1 MTLKEYIQTL
11 PKDRVQL
18 AATDID
24 EAAKIEQEH
33 SALDD
38 AVFDNADLKTKSE
51 NVATDEA
58 QNPYSFDI
66 ADEAD
71 AKKFLKGMEVSHP
84 QLANRL
90 RRDVRAWDEMLALD
104 QKNSARMRRDGGIKF
119 TGDDAEDFDFYRWA
133 YGRGMTQSDTS
144 FSGLLAAAG
153 RGLWSVTKG
162 AGKLAVTA
170 TKAAATDNAAA
181 QMELAATAVDSA
193 QSAVSEYQQLG
204 AGIAALTIGD
214 DPQLKMAAMYELAKF
229 SDEEQKNHN
238 AWRKA
243 ISDSFAEVP
252 VDEDSV
258 NALSEAFD
266 ITTLFGAGA
275 GRLVT
280 RGIKRVGAGNVA
292 EVLGKSRKMLG
303 SELAAKAMS
312 KVPVLGAP
320 YKRAILSGQ
329 VDALSTETQL
339 AFKELAESKS
349 RLASLQGTLAQN
361 PSWSLR
367 DPMVKQI
374 AAQEALVA
382 EKQGAFD
389 LINGQLNARRG
400 EVTESLNLA
409 GRGLLNRAA
418 AGTLDVA
425 GAAVENTGK
434 TLTRARRGLSELLT
448 GEADDQ
454 IVGGVADAATG
465 GFASKGNVITRMGQD
480 VRVAA
485 ATMKQNGASIPY
497 FRRLNQDADATKLTR
512 NAAAFMDK
520 SHIAWALDKSKD
532 LGLAG
537 LAGAPLSGAFGYVAS
552 GGDLNAAAESAGGG
566 MAFGIGG
573 GAYGQWEAYKDPNY
587 RYQELLANRRQFRD
601 TLSSRETN
609 GQSQL
614 QIFDQLD
621 AGEQIALASYAQG
634 SPDVV
639 FRLINEPGVASGVY
653 NRENNVVVINRAS
666 KTPVED
672 IFRHE
677 VAHFVERH
685 GLEAQVREMYLG
697 DAEKGV
703 IGQYTEIDRL
713 GNPSFDEST
722 GPDGEKKYTYRL
734 NAEGQ
739 KLKAEYEN
747 KVRAF
752 DPAFTMSND
761 YFASELFAEQY
772 ADRIFRGGLR
782 RDLGRNA
789 VDSVV
794 DSLANVPL
802 LKQFMGQIGLLF
814 DQNDNVV
821 GTGVFTGLK
830 SNPEVNKLISRFNV
844 DVSKGRAAKMQD
856 APDQHVLSEKELRD
870 PVVATKWLQSGGSVR
885 FGADGKPVYKKDG
898 TPQFLTEKE
907 ADAEQRDLA
916 NALIAEIEKYTA
928 ANIDDADMLQRR
940 ELTDINGRKSVVYTG
955 RRIPMAVIDAIEAQK
970 KFNPHQLAHL
980 RAMSASVEKHGVGAM
995 IAHFYQAASS
1005 KLGGKSY
1012 KTVGGRWRRD
1022 GIVGFQITKDGN
1034 VLINSVSWEQLAEN
1048 ARKAAKTKLAREVYA
1063 TSGASI
1069 ETAITADVKQYL
1081 ENLIDG
1087 KSGAEGIGEDRKNF
1101 INNLLGIRMASNV
1114 MLKDNGSGVLESANP
1129 LFETTDAPKT
1139 ILTNLRLDRMNRV
1152 SPLDSVEY
1160 AWGPQ
1165 QYRRA
1170 KMNLRPDTVE
1180 GEGSAPEEFNK
1191 KLRKSIFDRIQN
1203 NPKSDYAE
1211 GDTLYTSAG
1220 TAVKF
1225 VSDLL
1230 TEKGGK
1236 NDGAQRAYV
1245 RFPDGSEGS
1254 VFLSKLSPEKP
1265 EIASSGDRN
1274 TGPNIEF
1281 AVPPSDDEAKAA
1293 LSSDRQPKYGL
1304 ARGLEAGTFVGL
1316 RIDIPAFQR
1325 TGKYVVA
1332 VHEQAEGKSVG
1343 KVIGYDNV
1351 VTVDNPSFMSN
1362 ETGAMKIRDGEKNK
1376 FPIATVEGAFN
1387 PSREIPQD
1395 INDWT
1400 AVGFDPK
1407 DHSYFYDK
1415 TTDQPVVGGKQAIS
1429 VGNSVF
1435 VKDPMYGDRSQFQY
1449 RPEDTNANA
1458 PALGS
1463 EDHFRAIDFLGK
1475 KDAPQ
1480 TEQSVRTLKHPLN
1493 PNPDSVTLVP
1503 RWGLVNRNIVGMPRG
1518 FGEVTGIVNRVE
1530 KRLRA
1535 VMVDRP
1541 EFAKESARFYRDM
1554 AESSLSMV
1562 DVIFPEEKNLSV
1574 YDHADLMLRFLAL
1587 GSPRTDVAGNST
1599 KSSGSA
1605 AGAGSGFSPGYK
1617 LGFTSQQRGAQDTF
1631 AAWRKKGHFDLE
1643 NTSGVDDKVRS
1654 FYLNGIAELIEIA
1667 AERNDSEAVEILTM
1681 RAGRSLNLVES
1692 DASKFTPELKKEID
1706 RHLDGKA
1713 TVDMW
1718 DMAGKGF
1725 AWPGFIL
1732 RKSERNSA
1740 KQPFQWSQDK
1750 FSKTA
1755 TIGDNAWSTV
1765 LKDLGVSSP
1774 GDLRYQQARALQ
1786 IDGNVDWT
1794 EKTWADRVK
1803 QEFSPETK
1811 FTYFTQGTEAG
1822 LSPGGGGPMYDAQ
1835 QAIDGL
1841 VADRLNAD
1849 GLAPAFGKTKLKA
1862 RNSQEILWALEKLD
1876 NPIESNNDLALFG
1889 NTFKSL
1895 SEEIANLRLGKDVTK
1910 KSRAE
1915 SVLAAMDRA
1924 YTAMAMQQLPFEV
1937 VTSGK
1942 STNADLIRGK
1952 MEQLAS
1958 AGVADPASVLTDHVA
1973 EGLGDKINDLATTHG
1988 LNITVD
1994 RVVRGQ
2000 GGYTEGDS
2008 VSTAPNTNLIVR
2020 GDVESISN
2028 LNEVIARAL
2037 DQDGANVMRKPTVR
2051 ELNDIRVKKNTVVTF
2066 DTRQLSS
2073 TQRDAFFMDL
2083 SNLRDAKGDR
2093 FLTGFTET
2101 SDGISIGDQFYG
2113 GDMTVEILSNKDSI
2127 RAILDAHKVPGFRSE
2142 LMIVD
2147 TFSRGTPETGLS
2159 ETPFAKDLTA
2169 HLHERVKTVGMKGAK
2184 QFPQKTDIPALLE
2197 NRTKFG
2203 VSQPARNKTARTAA
2217 LVDLASAVDAAVL
2230 RGELDEDTAASIKSM
2245 IPKL

>member
-1 MTLKEYIQTL
+1 VTLKEYIQTL

-33 SALDD
+33 SARDD

-51 NVATDEA
+51 NISTDESQNSDSLDVTDEE

-66 ADEAD
+66 ADEGD

-90 RRDVRAWDEMLALD
+90 RRDVRAWDEMLAID

-204 AGIAALTIGD
+204 AGIAAMTIGD

-266 ITTLFGAGA
+266 ISNLIGAGT
-275 GRLVT
+275 GKLVT
-280 RGIKRVGAGNVA
+280 RGIKRVGAGGVA

-312 KVPVLGAP
+312 NVPVLGAP
-320 YKRAILSGQ
+320 YKRAILAGQ
-329 VDALSTETQL
+329 VEALSSETQL

-537 LAGAPLSGAFGYVAS
+537 LAGAPLSGTFGYVAS

-573 GAYGQWEAYKDPNY
+573 GAYGQWSAYKDPNY
-587 RYQELLANRRQFRD
+587 RFQELLANRRQFRD

-609 GQSQL
+609 GQSQM

-621 AGEQIALASYAQG
+621 AGEQLALASYAQG

-639 FRLINEPGVASGVY
+639 FRLINEPGVASGLY
-653 NRENNVVVINRAS
+653 DRENNVVVINRAS

-713 GNPSFDEST
+713 GNPAFDEST
-722 GPDGEKKYTYRL
+722 SPEGEKKYTYRI

-802 LKQFMGQIGLLF
+802 LKDFMGQIGLLF
-814 DQNDNVV
+814 DQSDNVV

-907 ADAEQRDLA
+907 AEAEQRDLA
-916 NALIAEIEKYTA
+916 NALIVEIEKYTA

-970 KFNPHQLAHL
+970 RFNPHQLAHL

-1034 VLINSVSWEQLAEN
+1034 VLTNSVSWEQLAEN

-1063 TSGASI
+1063 TSGVSI
-1069 ETAITADVKQYL
+1069 EAAITADVKQYL

-1087 KSGAEGIGEDRKNF
+1087 KPGAESLGEDRRNF
-1101 INNLLGIRMASNV
+1101 VNNLLGIRMASNV
-1114 MLKDNGSGVLESANP
+1114 MLRDNGNGVLESANP

-1170 KMNLRPDTVE
+1170 KMNLRPDAVE
-1180 GEGSAPEEFNK
+1180 GEP
-1191 KLRKSIFDRIQN
+1191 
-1203 NPKSDYAE
+1203 
-1211 GDTLYTSAG
+1211 
-1220 TAVKF
+1220 
-1225 VSDLL
+1225 VSDS
-1230 TEKGGK
+1230 
-1236 NDGAQRAYV
+1236 GAITREV
-1245 RFPDGSEGS
+1245 SD
-1254 VFLSKLSPEKP
+1254 
-1265 EIASSGDRN
+1265 
-1274 TGPNIEF
+1274 NIKF
-1281 AVPPSDDEAKAA
+1281 SNPPSDEEAINA
-1293 LSSDRQPKYGL
+1293 LSKDKKQYFGK
-1304 ARGLEAGTFVGL
+1304 ARNLPEGTPVGL
-1316 RIDIPAFQR
+1316 RIDIPAFENNDV
-1325 TGKYVVA
+1325 YVVT
-1332 VHEQAEGKSVG
+1332 VHNPATPSDVG
-1343 KVIGYDNV
+1343 DRIGYDTIV
-1351 VTVDNPSFMSN
+1351 RVSDPKFFVKEGD
-1362 ETGAMKIRDGEKNK
+1362 ETSKKGAQAIKEGRAKK
-1376 FPIATVEGAFN
+1376 HPIATVEGKFN
-1387 PSREIPQD
+1387 PSREIPND

-1415 TTDQPVVGGKQAIS
+1415 TTDQPVIGGKQAIS
-1429 VGNSVF
+1429 VGNTVF

-1449 RPEDTNANA
+1449 RPEAPQKRTVADREDSPQFRPETNPETEQIAAKYMKTRGVPYTPHTEYDATPESQLKRIADFFQNEAKHDPTNPEVRASYDALADETLAQYRAMERAGIKIEPFSGEGEPYKSSADMMADVRDNKHLFFFLTDKAFGEGEQPSENALTQKSGVRINGSELLFNDLFRAVHDYFGHTARGFEFGPRGEFNAWKSHSKMFSDEAQGALAAETLAQNAWVNFGPHMRNKDGAVPKKGEEGFISPQDRPFAEQKNFVLPSEYLQFRPEDDLGADKKAAKSKIPSYAKSATIVNESGTKFDNVSLKNGASSLTKVVLENNPQELFARLDLATEKIADDPLRMADPKGYAEFMRDAGVYGNILTAPPTLKVLLENPQEYVDNLLGGYHGDKTKPGTMEAADAGLDGTVRMREAIKGRPPEMVSALHHLWGILSRMLPPVEQESAWLRLVSRPQILEQIQRSIDGTYDLTQEQWKSLVKSSLKETNAIANGRGNQGTANANA
-1458 PALGS
+1458 FYAMLSRWNGQWSKVSDVYAVENSIQSGRAFWSLGHGAVGIKNKVQRFIGLTFGIPGLIMDRWKFVELYYPQFGKKAS
-1463 EDHFRAIDFLGK
+1463 DYFDYSSTGTPEDPNGIYAEYGGIEGGNSVFSLAFYEGMETVLQRAID
-1475 KDAPQ
+1475 
-1480 TEQSVRTLKHPLN
+1480 QS
-1493 PNPDSVTLVP
+1493 
-1503 RWGLVNRNIVGMPRG
+1503 
-1518 FGEVTGIVNRVE
+1518 
-1530 KRLRA
+1530 
-1535 VMVDRP
+1535 
-1541 EFAKESARFYRDM
+1541 
-1554 AESSLSMV
+1554 
-1562 DVIFPEEKNLSV
+1562 
-1574 YDHADLMLRFLAL
+1574 
-1587 GSPRTDVAGNST
+1587 
-1599 KSSGSA
+1599 
-1605 AGAGSGFSPGYK
+1605 
-1617 LGFTSQQRGAQDTF
+1617 
-1631 AAWRKKGHFDLE
+1631 
-1643 NTSGVDDKVRS
+1643 
-1654 FYLNGIAELIEIA
+1654 
-1667 AERNDSEAVEILTM
+1667 
-1681 RAGRSLNLVES
+1681 
-1692 DASKFTPELKKEID
+1692 PELKNVLG
-1706 RHLDGKA
+1706 RHPNVGGLHWKGWNAIKNEAVGHSSLDLTYDLVKA
-1713 TVDMW
+1713 D
-1718 DMAGKGF
+1718 
-1725 AWPGFIL
+1725 P
-1732 RKSERNSA
+1732 SA
-1740 KQPFQWSQDK
+1740 K
-1750 FSKTA
+1750 
-1755 TIGDNAWSTV
+1755 IETV
-1765 LKDLGVSSP
+1765 LKLFS
-1774 GDLRYQQARALQ
+1774 
-1786 IDGNVDWT
+1786 
-1794 EKTWADRVK
+1794 EK
-1803 QEFSPETK
+1803 E
-1811 FTYFTQGTEAG
+1811 Y
-1822 LSPGGGGPMYDAQ
+1822 
-1835 QAIDGL
+1835 
-1841 VADRLNAD
+1841 
-1849 GLAPAFGKTKLKA
+1849 
-1862 RNSQEILWALEKLD
+1862 
-1876 NPIESNNDLALFG
+1876 
-1889 NTFKSL
+1889 
-1895 SEEIANLRLGKDVTK
+1895 
-1910 KSRAE
+1910 
-1915 SVLAAMDRA
+1915 
-1924 YTAMAMQQLPFEV
+1924 
-1937 VTSGK
+1937 
-1942 STNADLIRGK
+1942 
-1952 MEQLAS
+1952 
-1958 AGVADPASVLTDHVA
+1958 
-1973 EGLGDKINDLATTHG
+1973 
-1988 LNITVD
+1988 
-1994 RVVRGQ
+1994 
-2000 GGYTEGDS
+2000 YTEGLS
-2008 VSTAPNTNLIVR
+2008 GNRKVR
-2020 GDVESISN
+2020 FSI
-2028 LNEVIARAL
+2028 
-2037 DQDGANVMRKPTVR
+2037 P
-2051 ELNDIRVKKNTVVTF
+2051 VT
-2066 DTRQLSS
+2066 
-2073 TQRDAFFMDL
+2073 
-2083 SNLRDAKGDR
+2083 
-2093 FLTGFTET
+2093 
-2101 SDGISIGDQFYG
+2101 
-2113 GDMTVEILSNKDSI
+2113 
-2127 RAILDAHKVPGFRSE
+2127 
-2142 LMIVD
+2142 
-2147 TFSRGTPETGLS
+2147 
-2159 ETPFAKDLTA
+2159 
-2169 HLHERVKTVGMKGAK
+2169 
-2184 QFPQKTDIPALLE
+2184 
-2197 NRTKFG
+2197 
-2203 VSQPARNKTARTAA
+2203 
-2217 LVDLASAVDAAVL
+2217 
-2230 RGELDEDTAASIKSM
+2230 SIK
-2245 IPKL
+2245 

>member
-33 SALDD
+33 SARDD

-90 RRDVRAWDEMLALD
+90 RRDVRAWDEMLAVD

-204 AGIAALTIGD
+204 AGIAAMTIGD

-266 ITTLFGAGA
+266 IPTLLGAGA
-275 GRLVT
+275 GKLVT
-280 RGIKRVGAGNVA
+280 RGLNRVGAGGAA

-329 VDALSTETQL
+329 VDALSAETQIAL
-339 AFKELAESKS
+339 GELAESKS

-621 AGEQIALASYAQG
+621 AGEQLALASYAQG

-639 FRLINEPGVASGVY
+639 FRLINEPGVASGLY
-653 NRENNVVVINRAS
+653 DRENNIVVINRAS

-722 GPDGEKKYTYRL
+722 SPEGEKKYTYRL

-802 LKQFMGQIGLLF
+802 LKDFMGQIGLLF
-814 DQNDNVV
+814 DQSDNVV

-907 ADAEQRDLA
+907 AEAEQRDLA
-916 NALIAEIEKYTA
+916 NALIVEIEKYTA

-970 KFNPHQLAHL
+970 RFNPHQLAHL

-1034 VLINSVSWEQLAEN
+1034 VLANSVSWEQLAEN

-1063 TSGASI
+1063 TSGVSI
-1069 ETAITADVKQYL
+1069 EAAITADVKQYL

-1087 KSGAEGIGEDRKNF
+1087 KPGAEVIGEDRKNF

-1170 KMNLRPDTVE
+1170 KMNLRPEDSQLE
-1180 GEGSAPEEFNK
+1180 GFLGDMQGKISE
-1191 KLRKSIFDRIQN
+1191 RIN
-1203 NPKSDYAE
+1203 NTPRSDYAE
-1211 GDTLYTSAG
+1211 GDTLYTPKG
-1220 TAVKF
+1220 TEVKF
-1225 VSDLL
+1225 ISDLSPVRKGANEGLQTAYVELPDGSKSSILLRDLSPEAPQKRTVADREDSPQFRPETNPETEQVAAKYMKTRGVPYTPHTEYDAAPESQLKRIADYFQNEAKHDPTNPEVRASYDALADETLAQYRAMERAGIKIEPFSGKGEPYKSSADMMADVRDNKHLYFFQTAEAFGEGEQPSENAL
-1230 TEKGGK
+1230 TEKSGVRINGTELLFNDLFRAVHDYFGHTAQGFEFGPRGEFNAWK
-1236 NDGAQRAYV
+1236 SHSKMFSDEAQGALAAETLAQNAWVNFGPHMRNKDGAV
-1245 RFPDGSEGS
+1245 PKKGEEGFIS
-1254 VFLSKLSPEKP
+1254 PKDRPFAEQKNFVVPTEYLQFRPEDDLEADKKSAKSKIPSYAKSAVIVNESGTKFDNISLKNG
-1265 EIASSGDRN
+1265 ASSLTKVVLENNPQELFARLDLATEKIADDPLRMADPKGYAEFMRDAGVYGNILTAPPTLKVLLENPQEYVDNLLGGYHGDK
-1274 TGPNIEF
+1274 TKPGTM
-1281 AVPPSDDEAKAA
+1281 EAA
-1293 LSSDRQPKYGL
+1293 
-1304 ARGLEAGTFVGL
+1304 EAGLDGTVRMREAIKGRPPEMVSALHHLWGILSRRLPPVEQESAWLRLVSRPQILQQIQRSIDGTYDLTHDQWQTLVKSSLKETSAIANGRGNQGTSNANAFDAMLSRWNGQWSKVSDVYAVENSIQSGRAFWSLGHGAVG
-1316 RIDIPAFQR
+1316 I
-1325 TGKYVVA
+1325 
-1332 VHEQAEGKSVG
+1332 
-1343 KVIGYDNV
+1343 
-1351 VTVDNPSFMSN
+1351 
-1362 ETGAMKIRDGEKNK
+1362 KNK
-1376 FPIATVEGAFN
+1376 VQRFIGLTFGIPGLIMDRWKFVELYY
-1387 PSREIPQD
+1387 PQFGKKASD
-1395 INDWT
+1395 Y
-1400 AVGFDPK
+1400 FDYSSTGTPE
-1407 DHSYFYDK
+1407 DPNGIYAEY
-1415 TTDQPVVGGKQAIS
+1415 GGIEG
-1429 VGNSVF
+1429 GNSVF
-1435 VKDPMYGDRSQFQY
+1435 SLAFYEGMETVLQ
-1449 RPEDTNANA
+1449 
-1458 PALGS
+1458 
-1463 EDHFRAIDFLGK
+1463 RAID
-1475 KDAPQ
+1475 
-1480 TEQSVRTLKHPLN
+1480 QS
-1493 PNPDSVTLVP
+1493 
-1503 RWGLVNRNIVGMPRG
+1503 
-1518 FGEVTGIVNRVE
+1518 
-1530 KRLRA
+1530 
-1535 VMVDRP
+1535 
-1541 EFAKESARFYRDM
+1541 
-1554 AESSLSMV
+1554 
-1562 DVIFPEEKNLSV
+1562 
-1574 YDHADLMLRFLAL
+1574 
-1587 GSPRTDVAGNST
+1587 
-1599 KSSGSA
+1599 
-1605 AGAGSGFSPGYK
+1605 
-1617 LGFTSQQRGAQDTF
+1617 
-1631 AAWRKKGHFDLE
+1631 
-1643 NTSGVDDKVRS
+1643 
-1654 FYLNGIAELIEIA
+1654 
-1667 AERNDSEAVEILTM
+1667 
-1681 RAGRSLNLVES
+1681 
-1692 DASKFTPELKKEID
+1692 PELKNVLG
-1706 RHLDGKA
+1706 RHPNVGGLHWKGWNAIKNEAVGHSSLDLTYDLVKA
-1713 TVDMW
+1713 D
-1718 DMAGKGF
+1718 
-1725 AWPGFIL
+1725 P
-1732 RKSERNSA
+1732 SA
-1740 KQPFQWSQDK
+1740 K
-1750 FSKTA
+1750 
-1755 TIGDNAWSTV
+1755 IETV
-1765 LKDLGVSSP
+1765 LKLFS
-1774 GDLRYQQARALQ
+1774 
-1786 IDGNVDWT
+1786 
-1794 EKTWADRVK
+1794 EK
-1803 QEFSPETK
+1803 E
-1811 FTYFTQGTEAG
+1811 Y
-1822 LSPGGGGPMYDAQ
+1822 
-1835 QAIDGL
+1835 
-1841 VADRLNAD
+1841 
-1849 GLAPAFGKTKLKA
+1849 
-1862 RNSQEILWALEKLD
+1862 
-1876 NPIESNNDLALFG
+1876 
-1889 NTFKSL
+1889 
-1895 SEEIANLRLGKDVTK
+1895 
-1910 KSRAE
+1910 
-1915 SVLAAMDRA
+1915 
-1924 YTAMAMQQLPFEV
+1924 
-1937 VTSGK
+1937 
-1942 STNADLIRGK
+1942 
-1952 MEQLAS
+1952 
-1958 AGVADPASVLTDHVA
+1958 
-1973 EGLGDKINDLATTHG
+1973 
-1988 LNITVD
+1988 
-1994 RVVRGQ
+1994 
-2000 GGYTEGDS
+2000 YTEGLS
-2008 VSTAPNTNLIVR
+2008 GNRMAR
-2020 GDVESISN
+2020 FSI
-2028 LNEVIARAL
+2028 
-2037 DQDGANVMRKPTVR
+2037 PT
-2051 ELNDIRVKKNTVVTF
+2051 K
-2066 DTRQLSS
+2066 
-2073 TQRDAFFMDL
+2073 
-2083 SNLRDAKGDR
+2083 
-2093 FLTGFTET
+2093 
-2101 SDGISIGDQFYG
+2101 
-2113 GDMTVEILSNKDSI
+2113 
-2127 RAILDAHKVPGFRSE
+2127 
-2142 LMIVD
+2142 
-2147 TFSRGTPETGLS
+2147 
-2159 ETPFAKDLTA
+2159 
-2169 HLHERVKTVGMKGAK
+2169 
-2184 QFPQKTDIPALLE
+2184 
-2197 NRTKFG
+2197 
-2203 VSQPARNKTARTAA
+2203 
-2217 LVDLASAVDAAVL
+2217 
-2230 RGELDEDTAASIKSM
+2230 SIK
-2245 IPKL
+2245 

>member
-90 RRDVRAWDEMLALD
+90 RRDVRAWDEMLAVD

-229 SDEEQKNHN
+229 SDEERKNHN

-258 NALSEAFD
+258 NALSETFD
-266 ITTLFGAGA
+266 ISNLIGAGT
-275 GRLVT
+275 GKLVT
-280 RGIKRVGAGNVA
+280 RGIKRVGAGGVA

-329 VDALSTETQL
+329 VDALSAETQL

-374 AAQEALVA
+374 AAQEAMVA

-418 AGTLDVA
+418 VGTLDFA

-465 GFASKGNVITRMGQD
+465 GFASKGNVITRLGQD
-480 VRVAA
+480 ARIAA
-485 ATMKQNGASIPY
+485 GTMKQNGASIPY
-497 FRRLNQDADATKLTR
+497 FRRLNQDAGATKLTR

-634 SPDVV
+634 SPDVN
-639 FRLINEPGVASGVY
+639 FRLINDPEYASGLY
-653 NRENNVVVINRAS
+653 DRENNSIVINRAS

-713 GNPSFDEST
+713 GNPAFDEST
-722 GPDGEKKYTYRL
+722 SPEGEKKYTYRL

-907 ADAEQRDLA
+907 AEAVQRDLA
-916 NALIAEIEKYTA
+916 NALIVEIEKYAA

-940 ELTDINGRKSVVYTG
+940 EQTDINGRKSVVYTG

-1034 VLINSVSWEQLAEN
+1034 VLTNSVSWEQLAEN

-1069 ETAITADVKQYL
+1069 EAAITADVKQYL

-1180 GEGSAPEEFNK
+1180 GVMTGTPESGK
-1191 KLRKSIFDRIQN
+1191 PTLKTVTRDV
-1203 NPKSDYAE
+1203 SDNSE
-1211 GDTLYTSAG
+1211 
-1220 TAVKF
+1220 F
-1225 VSDLL
+1225 VS
-1230 TEKGGK
+1230 
-1236 NDGAQRAYV
+1236 
-1245 RFPDGSEGS
+1245 
-1254 VFLSKLSPEKP
+1254 
-1265 EIASSGDRN
+1265 
-1274 TGPNIEF
+1274 
-1281 AVPPSDDEAKAA
+1281 PPSDEALRAGMQKAHGTKPGNKA
-1293 LSSDRQPKYGL
+1293 EKIGA
-1304 ARGLEAGTFVGL
+1304 ARDLVPGTPVDL
-1316 RIDIPAFQR
+1316 RIDIPTFNA
-1325 TGKYVVA
+1325 TEKEGEPVYAVT
-1332 VHEQAEGKSVG
+1332 VHERGIG
-1343 KVIGYDNV
+1343 KVLGYDSIAA
-1351 VTVDNPSFMSN
+1351 VDNPTFRVREKAS
-1362 ETGAMKIRDGEKNK
+1362 EAIRDGASKS
-1376 FPIATVEGAFN
+1376 PIAVVQGQFN
-1387 PSREIPQD
+1387 PSREIPKD

-1415 TTDQPVVGGKQAIS
+1415 TTDQPVIGGKQAIS
-1429 VGNSVF
+1429 VGNTVF

-1449 RPEDTNANA
+1449 RPESPQKTVSDREDSPQFRPETNAETEQVAAKYMKTRGVPYTPHTEYDAAPESQLKRIADYFENEAKHEPTNPEVRASYDALADETLAQYRAMERAGIKIEPFSGEGEPYKSSADMMADVRDNKHLFFFLTDKAFGEGEQQSENALTQKSGVRINGTELLFNDLFRAVHDYFGHTARGFEFGPRGEFNAWKSHSKMFSDEAQGALAAETLAQNAWVNFGPHLRGKDGDIPKKGEEGFISPKDRPFAEQKNFVVPTEYLQFRPEDDLAADKKAAKSKIPSYAKSATIVNESGTKFDNISLKNGASSLTKVVLENNPQELFARLDLATEKIADDPLRMADPKGYVEFMRDAGVYGNILTAPPTLKVLLEKPQEYVDNLLGGYHGDKTKPGTMEAADAGLDGTVRMREAIKGRPPEMVSALHHLWGILSRMLPPVEQESAWLRLVSRPQILEQIQRSIDGTYDLTREQWKSLVQSSLKETSAIANGRGNQGTANANA
-1458 PALGS
+1458 FYAMLSRWNGQWSKVSDIYAAENSIQSGRAFWSLGHGAVGIKNKVQRFIGLTFGIPGLIMDRWKFVELYYPQFGKKAS
-1463 EDHFRAIDFLGK
+1463 DYFKYSSTGTPEDPNGIYAEYGGIEGDNSVFSLAFYEGIETVLQRAID
-1475 KDAPQ
+1475 
-1480 TEQSVRTLKHPLN
+1480 QS
-1493 PNPDSVTLVP
+1493 
-1503 RWGLVNRNIVGMPRG
+1503 
-1518 FGEVTGIVNRVE
+1518 
-1530 KRLRA
+1530 
-1535 VMVDRP
+1535 
-1541 EFAKESARFYRDM
+1541 
-1554 AESSLSMV
+1554 
-1562 DVIFPEEKNLSV
+1562 
-1574 YDHADLMLRFLAL
+1574 
-1587 GSPRTDVAGNST
+1587 
-1599 KSSGSA
+1599 
-1605 AGAGSGFSPGYK
+1605 
-1617 LGFTSQQRGAQDTF
+1617 
-1631 AAWRKKGHFDLE
+1631 
-1643 NTSGVDDKVRS
+1643 
-1654 FYLNGIAELIEIA
+1654 
-1667 AERNDSEAVEILTM
+1667 
-1681 RAGRSLNLVES
+1681 
-1692 DASKFTPELKKEID
+1692 PELKNVLG
-1706 RHLDGKA
+1706 RHPNVGGLHWKGWNAIKNEAVGHSSLDLTYDLVKA
-1713 TVDMW
+1713 D
-1718 DMAGKGF
+1718 
-1725 AWPGFIL
+1725 P
-1732 RKSERNSA
+1732 SA
-1740 KQPFQWSQDK
+1740 K
-1750 FSKTA
+1750 
-1755 TIGDNAWSTV
+1755 IETV
-1765 LKDLGVSSP
+1765 LKLFS
-1774 GDLRYQQARALQ
+1774 
-1786 IDGNVDWT
+1786 
-1794 EKTWADRVK
+1794 EK
-1803 QEFSPETK
+1803 E
-1811 FTYFTQGTEAG
+1811 Y
-1822 LSPGGGGPMYDAQ
+1822 
-1835 QAIDGL
+1835 
-1841 VADRLNAD
+1841 
-1849 GLAPAFGKTKLKA
+1849 
-1862 RNSQEILWALEKLD
+1862 
-1876 NPIESNNDLALFG
+1876 
-1889 NTFKSL
+1889 
-1895 SEEIANLRLGKDVTK
+1895 
-1910 KSRAE
+1910 
-1915 SVLAAMDRA
+1915 
-1924 YTAMAMQQLPFEV
+1924 
-1937 VTSGK
+1937 
-1942 STNADLIRGK
+1942 
-1952 MEQLAS
+1952 
-1958 AGVADPASVLTDHVA
+1958 
-1973 EGLGDKINDLATTHG
+1973 
-1988 LNITVD
+1988 
-1994 RVVRGQ
+1994 
-2000 GGYTEGDS
+2000 YTEGLS
-2008 VSTAPNTNLIVR
+2008 GNRKVR
-2020 GDVESISN
+2020 FSI
-2028 LNEVIARAL
+2028 
-2037 DQDGANVMRKPTVR
+2037 PT
-2051 ELNDIRVKKNTVVTF
+2051 K
-2066 DTRQLSS
+2066 
-2073 TQRDAFFMDL
+2073 
-2083 SNLRDAKGDR
+2083 
-2093 FLTGFTET
+2093 
-2101 SDGISIGDQFYG
+2101 
-2113 GDMTVEILSNKDSI
+2113 
-2127 RAILDAHKVPGFRSE
+2127 
-2142 LMIVD
+2142 
-2147 TFSRGTPETGLS
+2147 
-2159 ETPFAKDLTA
+2159 
-2169 HLHERVKTVGMKGAK
+2169 
-2184 QFPQKTDIPALLE
+2184 
-2197 NRTKFG
+2197 
-2203 VSQPARNKTARTAA
+2203 
-2217 LVDLASAVDAAVL
+2217 
-2230 RGELDEDTAASIKSM
+2230 SIK
-2245 IPKL
+2245 